1 MQNYQDILQTV
12 ANFHELGETI
22 AAADFVMKEYEI
34 FHPNFKGF
42 ELREAAK
49 PEFILMT
56 TEGLLGEPQIIRIPE
71 NTFEFPLEL
80 MLTLMAHEMV
90 HVGQKQLG
98 SVVEDKNEREWQA
111 YYEMLFHKIYTKIPE
126 VKPFQKLFFAKK
138 ALEYYDRMG
147 EGSELQYVY
156 QKQKTAVDELITSLS
171 IA

>member
-1 MQNYQDILQTV
+1 VQNLQDIVQTV
-12 ANFHELGETI
+12 AHFHELGETI
-22 AAADFVMKEYEI
+22 AAAEFVLKEYEI

-42 ELREAAK
+42 ELREPAK

-71 NTFEFPLEL
+71 NTFEFSLEL
-80 MLTLMAHEMV
+80 MLTLLAHEMV
-90 HVGQKQLG
+90 HVGQKQAG
-98 SVVEDKNEREWQA
+98 NVVEDKNEREWQA
-111 YYEMLFHKIYTKIPE
+111 YYEMLFHKTYTKIPE

-156 QKQKTAVDELITSLS
+156 QKQKIAVDELIASL
-171 IA
+171 